1 VDSKL
6 SSKSF
11 NIDLKGEVYNSVS
24 EAYNQATASKSDFI
38 GGSTL

>member
-1 VDSKL
+1 VDS
-6 SSKSF
+6 SSQAKASTF
-11 NIDLKGEVYNSVS
+11 DLKGEVYNSVS